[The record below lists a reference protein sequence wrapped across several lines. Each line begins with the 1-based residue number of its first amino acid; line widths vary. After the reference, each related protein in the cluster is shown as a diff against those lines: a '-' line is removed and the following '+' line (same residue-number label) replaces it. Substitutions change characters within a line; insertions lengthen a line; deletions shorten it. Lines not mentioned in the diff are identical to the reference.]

1 MHLRGQK
8 CEPPKIIDLEKH
20 NSKRPALPKNKDDKE
35 MKSDLE
41 KAKPKKKEPDENKLF
56 V

>member
-1 MHLRGQK
+1 MHLLGQRVNL
-8 CEPPKIIDLEKH
+8 PKIVDLEKYGD
-20 NSKRPALPKNKDDKE
+20 KKPALPKSKDDKE